1 MATSMEKKIAKLEV
15 ELLQPNIDIPES
27 MLVVN
32 PTVAQV
38 IKRCCDDRVKVE
50 VADFGDKVEDLT
62 FLITLQ
68 NQVYYETVNYL
79 SQQCSFLCRSM
90 WIKEIQK
97 VTKLVRDPKISF
109 WLNLDRALL
118 WIQEKRESV
127 ELALILDILKH
138 GKRFHATVS
147 FDTDTGLKQ
156 GLAAVNDYNPLMK
169 DSPINDLLS
178 CWTGCELLFRV
189 YSTISGRSV
198 TPSTRSRES

>member
-68 NQVYYETVNYL
+68 NQVYVD
-79 SQQCSFLCRSM
+79 QG
-90 WIKEIQK
+90 
-97 VTKLVRDPKISF
+97 DPEG
-109 WLNLDRALL
+109 DEA
-118 WIQEKRESV
+118 
-127 ELALILDILKH
+127 
-138 GKRFHATVS
+138 G
-147 FDTDTGLKQ
+147 Q
-156 GLAAVNDYNPLMK
+156 GP
-169 DSPINDLLS
+169 
-178 CWTGCELLFRV
+178 
-189 YSTISGRSV
+189 
-198 TPSTRSRES
+198 

>member
-79 SQQCSFLCRSM
+79 SQQCSFLCNN
-90 WIKEIQK
+90 
-97 VTKLVRDPKISF
+97 V
-109 WLNLDRALL
+109 
-118 WIQEKRESV
+118 
-127 ELALILDILKH
+127 
-138 GKRFHATVS
+138 
-147 FDTDTGLKQ
+147 GLC
-156 GLAAVNDYNPLMK
+156 G
-169 DSPINDLLS
+169 S
-178 CWTGCELLFRV
+178 R
-189 YSTISGRSV
+189 
-198 TPSTRSRES
+198 RSRR

>member
-90 WIKEIQK
+90 
-97 VTKLVRDPKISF
+97 
-109 WLNLDRALL
+109 
-118 WIQEKRESV
+118 
-127 ELALILDILKH
+127 
-138 GKRFHATVS
+138 
-147 FDTDTGLKQ
+147 
-156 GLAAVNDYNPLMK
+156 
-169 DSPINDLLS
+169 
-178 CWTGCELLFRV
+178 
-189 YSTISGRSV
+189 
-198 TPSTRSRES
+198 